1 MRPTL
6 KIPAIQDIDVPLAQ
20 VAAESR
26 RRRSSNRFTLEAPPE
41 RRRGKSPWKV
51 VEERPGGTAD
61 WEVTTDL
68 ATGVTTHREIHP
80 RQDTLRPAYSGDAH
94 CDLRGASLW
103 TFVLIDDCVIGH
115 QGAAKG
121 DLVVC
126 GNSAAADLLASG
138 RGKLIE
144 ERRQ

>member
-51 VEERPGGTAD
+51 IDERPGGAA
-61 WEVTTDL
+61 WEVTTDQK
-68 ATGVTTHREIHP
+68 TGITTHREIHP